1 VDAAVDEGGEG
12 PGIARLRRVVGRVLE
27 SRPTLPE
34 SSARLGPD
42 ATRLMESPLFDE
54 AYYARQAGVE
64 GTRLELVRHYLR
76 TPVGR
81 RPSPHPLFDRG
92 FFTQSYRADV
102 GHRDVFLVYL
112 RRKAFRTPTHP
123 LFDTRRY
130 RRRNPGAA
138 THPHGP
144 IGHYQEVGATA
155 GIPANHWLVGHEGE
169 FTPSLLDWLSTRRAE
184 WELRRAGTVRGAVS
198 REDLHEGAAELAA
211 YDGVEV
217 GPGGDQ
223 ALVSVVVTPGTHP
236 GHLVT
241 SLRSLRGQVC
251 TSWHALVLDDG
262 LQPGLHDLL
271 ARELPVGSW
280 QVVPATGQVPADLN
294 RAVAAAGGV
303 WLAFLSAG
311 DAWEADRLRLALA
324 VAQTDDELAV
334 ADVMRRVRRDG
345 SSGLVGNGLPRDQV
359 RDRSTVDL
367 ARLLVDRATVL
378 ELGGFDESLHGA
390 WAFDLVSRVARVG
403 GVRPVM
409 ALGVTRHVAWATEAR
424 HRPAGDRPAFD
435 HAAVGSWPDV
445 VLNRALIDWD
455 AVADAVATPG
465 LVSVIVPTYA
475 DWSMTVAAVE
485 SVMAAAADSEIPV
498 ECLVVD
504 NGCDAETSVI
514 LDSLAWRFDEVR
526 VIHNAVNHGF
536 ALGNNL
542 ALPHARGE
550 HVVFLNNDTT
560 VDGGWLEPLVS
571 ALADPDVLGAQSLLL
586 YPTGVIQSA
595 GIAFPTTGGVPHA
608 FLQGFPVEDATGI
621 ERLSFSALTGAALAM
636 RRDDVVALRGFDP
649 VFRNGM
655 EDIDL
660 CLRLKDLRSG
670 RYVVLPDSRVTHHES
685 QTPGRYDDYDTNREL
700 YLQRW
705 GDRAPRDDAGLWAT
719 RGFRV
724 VDHAVSFRHRKQ
736 RRLGVPEPVL
746 IRDTWLQVEE
756 SPPRL
761 RWAIKNPAPFGPD
774 AERWGD
780 THFAR
785 AMASALREAGQEV
798 VIDHRPEH
806 ERYTGRFDDVSLV
819 LRGLAPYRPSY
830 EHVTIGW
837 VISHPEM
844 LSTAEAVTYDRLL
857 AASEAWAERRS
868 RDWGIHIEPM
878 LQATDH
884 TLFHPDLAVP
894 DTGHPVLFVG
904 GSRKQFRPIVK
915 AAVEVGLPISIYGSQ
930 WRQFV
935 TGRVVKDAYL
945 PNTRLGAAYR
955 SAGVV
960 LNDHWEDMRLEGFL
974 SNRLFDAA
982 ASGARVITD
991 DVVGL
996 GSTFGRSVQVMRSSG
1011 DLVTMSSTPDP
1022 DEIFGSDEE
1031 RRAVAAR
1038 IHREHSFRARAR
1050 RLIEIALEA
1059 RRERGFDR

>member
-1 VDAAVDEGGEG
+1 MDQGGDN
-12 PGIARLRRVVGRVLE
+12 PSSSRLRRAVGRVLE
-27 SRPTLPE
+27 GRSSVPE
-34 SSARLGPD
+34 PPAQLGPD
-42 ATRLMESPLFDE
+42 AARLYESPLFDE
-54 AYYARQAGVE
+54 DYYSRQAGVE
-64 GTRLELVRHYLR
+64 GSRRELVRHYLR
-76 TPVGR
+76 TAIGK
-81 RPSPHPLFDRG
+81 RPSPHPLFDRE
-92 FFTQSYRADV
+92 FFASNYRADL
-102 GHRDVFLVYL
+102 GNRDVFLVYL

-144 IGHYQEVGATA
+144 IGHYQEVGAA
-155 GIPANHWLVGHEGE
+155 SGVPANRWLVGHEGE
-169 FTPSLLDWLSTRRAE
+169 FTPSLLDWLSVRRAE
-184 WELRRAGTVRGAVS
+184 WDQRRAGVVRGAVS
-198 REDLHEGAAELAA
+198 RGDLRRSASALAA
-211 YDGVEV
+211 YDGVV
-217 GPGGDQ
+217 VATGGDH
-223 ALVSVVVTPGTHP
+223 ALVSVVVTAGTSP
-236 GHLVT
+236 GHLAT
-241 SLRSLRGQVC
+241 SLRSLRGQRF
-251 TSWHALVLDDG
+251 TSWRAVVLDDDA
-262 LQPGLHDLL
+262 QPELADLL
-271 ARELPVGSW
+271 AAELPAGSW
-280 QVVPATGQVPADLN
+280 EIVPATDHGPADLN
-294 RAVAAAGGV
+294 RAIAAASSL
-303 WLAFLSAG
+303 WLAFLTAG
-311 DAWEADRLRLALA
+311 DAWEKDRLHLALA
-324 VAQTDDELAV
+324 VAQSERELAV
-334 ADVMRRVRRDG
+334 ADVLRRVRRDG
-345 SSGLVGNGLPRDQV
+345 TSALVGNGLPRDEV

-367 ARLLVDRATVL
+367 ARLVVDRATVL
-378 ELGGFDESLHGA
+378 ELGGFDESLPGA
-390 WAFDLVSRVARVG
+390 WAFDLVSRVARVS
-403 GVRPVM
+403 GVRAIT
-409 ALGVTRHVAWATEAR
+409 ALGVTRHMAWLLEAR
-424 HRPAGDRPAFD
+424 HRQAGDRPAFD
-435 HAAVGSWPDV
+435 QSVVSSWADV
-445 VLNRALIDWD
+445 VLNRSLIDWESLEHSET
-455 AVADAVATPG
+455 VPG
-465 LVSVIVPTYA
+465 LVSVIIPTYA
-475 DWSMTVAAVE
+475 DWSLTVGAVE
-485 SVMAAAADSEIPV
+485 GVMEASGAGEPEV

-514 LDSLAWRFDEVR
+514 LDSLAWRFDRVR
-526 VIHNAVNHGF
+526 VIHNVVNHGF

-550 HVVFLNNDTT
+550 LVVFLNNDTT
-560 VDGGWLEPLVS
+560 VDRGWLEPLVG
-571 ALADPDVLGAQSLLL
+571 ALTDPEVLGAQSLLL

-595 GIAFPTTGGVPHA
+595 GVAFPTTGGVPHA
-608 FLQGFPVEDATGI
+608 FLQGFPIEDSAGI
-621 ERLSFSALTGAALAM
+621 EELSFSALTGAALAL

-660 CLRLKDLRSG
+660 CLRLKAMRPG
-670 RYVVLPDSRVTHHES
+670 RFVVLPESRVTHHES
-685 QTPGRYDDYDTNREL
+685 QTPGRFDAYDTNREL

-705 GDRAPRDDAGLWAT
+705 AGGAPRDDAALWAT

-724 VDHAVSFRHRKQ
+724 VDHAVSFRHRNQ

-746 IRDTWLQVEE
+746 IRDTWLRVDE

-785 AMASALREAGQEV
+785 AMAAALREAGQEV

-844 LSTAEAVTYDRLL
+844 LSTGEAVTYDRLL
-857 AASEAWAERRS
+857 AASEAWATRRS
-868 RDWGIHIEPM
+868 RDWGIRVEPM

-904 GSRKQFRPIVK
+904 GSRKEFRPIVR

-945 PNTRLGAAYR
+945 PNAQLGAAYR

-996 GSTFGRSVQVMRSSG
+996 GSTFGRSVQVMHSST
-1011 DLVTMSSTPDP
+1011 DLVTMSSTPDL
-1022 DEIFGSDEE
+1022 DEIFGSDDE
-1031 RRAVAAR
+1031 RRAVAAQ
-1038 IHREHSFRARAR
+1038 IHREHSFRARAQ

>member
-1 VDAAVDEGGEG
+1 MEQGGESN
-12 PGIARLRRVVGRVLE
+12 PGMARLRRAVGRVLDG
-27 SRPTLPE
+27 RPSTPA
-34 SSARLGPD
+34 SPSRLGPD
-42 ATRLMESPLFDE
+42 ATRLLESPLFDE
-54 AYYARQAGVE
+54 AYYSRQAGVE
-64 GTRLELVRHYLR
+64 GTRRELIRHYLR
-76 TPVGR
+76 TPVGK
-81 RPSPHPLFDRG
+81 RPSPHPLFDRE
-92 FFTQSYRADV
+92 FFSRTYRADL
-102 GHRDVFLVYL
+102 GQRDVFLVYL

-144 IGHYQEVGATA
+144 IGHYQEVGAA
-155 GIPANHWLVGHEGE
+155 SGIPANAWLVGHEGE
-169 FTPSLLDWLSTRRAE
+169 FTPSLLDWLSARRAE
-184 WELRRAGTVRGAVS
+184 WDLRRAGIVRGAVS
-198 REDLHEGAAELAA
+198 RADLRQGAAALAS
-211 YDGVEV
+211 YDEV
-217 GPGGDQ
+217 QVAAGGDL

-241 SLRSLRGQVC
+241 SLRSLRGQRF

-262 LQPGLHDLL
+262 SQPGLADLL
-271 ARELPVGSW
+271 AAELPAGSW
-280 QVVPATGQVPADLN
+280 EIVPATGACPADLN
-294 RAVAAAGGV
+294 RAVASATGV
-303 WLAFLSAG
+303 WLAFLTAG
-311 DAWEADRLRLALA
+311 DAWEKDRLHLALA
-324 VAQTDDELAV
+324 VAQSERELAV

-345 SSGLVGNGLPRDQV
+345 SSGLVGNGLPREEV

-367 ARLLVDRATVL
+367 ARLVVDRATVL
-378 ELGGFDESLHGA
+378 ELGGFDESLPGA
-390 WAFDLVSRVARVG
+390 WAFELVSRIARVS
-403 GVRPVM
+403 GVRAIT
-409 ALGVTRHVAWATEAR
+409 ALGVTRHVAWLLEAR

-435 HAAVGSWPDV
+435 QSVVTSWADV
-445 VLNRALIDWD
+445 VLNRSLIDWD
-455 AVADAVATPG
+455 SLAETETTAG
-465 LVSVIVPTYA
+465 LVSVIIPTYA
-475 DWSMTVAAVE
+475 DWSMTVEAVE
-485 SVMAAAADSEIPV
+485 SVMGAADAGDTDV
-498 ECLVVD
+498 EVLVVD
-504 NGCDAETSVI
+504 NGCDGETSVI
-514 LDSLAWRFDEVR
+514 LDSLAWRFDRVR

-542 ALPHARGE
+542 ALPHTRGE

-560 VDGGWLEPLVS
+560 VDRGWLDPLV
-571 ALADPDVLGAQSLLL
+571 AQLDDPEVLGAQSLLL

-608 FLQGFPVEDATGI
+608 FLQGFPIEDATGI
-621 ERLSFSALTGAALAM
+621 EKLSFSALTGAALAM
-636 RRDDVVALRGFDP
+636 RRADVVALHGFDP

-660 CLRLKDLRSG
+660 CLRLKALRPG
-670 RYVVLPDSRVTHHES
+670 RFVVLPESRVTHHES
-685 QTPGRYDDYDTNREL
+685 QTPGRYDAFDTNREL

-705 GDRAPRDDAGLWAT
+705 GSDAPRDDAALWAT

-746 IRDTWLQVEE
+746 IRNTWLSVEE

-785 AMASALREAGQEV
+785 AMATALREAGQEV

-844 LSTAEAVTYDRLL
+844 LSTSEAVTYDRLL
-857 AASEAWAERRS
+857 AASEAWAAHRS
-868 RDWGIHIEPM
+868 REWGIRVEPM

-945 PNTRLGAAYR
+945 PNAQLGAAYR

-996 GSTFGRSVQVMRSSG
+996 GSTFGRSVQVMHSSA
-1011 DLVTMSSTPDP
+1011 DLVTMSSRPDL
-1022 DEIFGSDEE
+1022 DEIFGSDDE
-1031 RRAVAAR
+1031 RRDIASR
-1038 IHREHSFRARAR
+1038 IHREHSFRARAQ

>member
-1 VDAAVDEGGEG
+1 MDQG
-12 PGIARLRRVVGRVLE
+12 PDNPSIARLRRAVGRVLDGRQTVTD
-27 SRPTLPE
+27 SPD
-34 SSARLGPD
+34 RLGPD
-42 ATRLMESPLFDE
+42 GSRLLETPLFDE
-54 AYYARQAGVE
+54 VYYARQAGVE
-64 GTRLELVRHYLR
+64 GTRRELIRHYLR
-76 TPVGR
+76 TPVGK
-81 RPSPHPLFDRG
+81 RPSPHPLFDRE
-92 FFTQSYRADV
+92 FFAKNYRPDL
-102 GHRDVFLVYL
+102 GQRDVFLVYL

-144 IGHYQEVGATA
+144 IGHYQEVGAAA

-169 FTPSLLDWLSTRRAE
+169 FTPSLLDWLTARRAE
-184 WELRRAGTVRGAVS
+184 WDLRRAGIVRAAVS
-198 REDLHEGAAELAA
+198 RAELRRGAAALAA
-211 YDGVEV
+211 YDDVDIAT
-217 GPGGDQ
+217 GGDR

-236 GHLVT
+236 GHLAT
-241 SLRSLRGQVC
+241 SLRSLRGQRF
-251 TSWHALVLDDG
+251 TSWHALVLDDAA
-262 LQPGLHDLL
+262 QPDLAALL
-271 ARELPVGSW
+271 ASELPAGSW
-280 QVVPATGQVPADLN
+280 EIVPATGQGPVDLN
-294 RAVAAAGGV
+294 RAVSAAPGV
-303 WLAFLSAG
+303 WLAFLTAG
-311 DAWEADRLRLALA
+311 DAWEKDRLHLALA
-324 VAQTDDELAV
+324 VAQGERELAV

-345 SSGLVGNGLPRDQV
+345 SSSLVGNGLPRDQV

-367 ARLLVDRATVL
+367 ARLVVDRASVL
-378 ELGGFDESLHGA
+378 ELGGFDETLPGA
-390 WAFDLVSRVARVG
+390 WAFDLVARIARVS
-403 GVRPVM
+403 GVRAIP
-409 ALGVTRHVAWATEAR
+409 ALGVTRHQAWLLEAR
-424 HRPAGDRPAFD
+424 HRQAGDRPAFD
-435 HAAVGSWPDV
+435 QSVVTSWADV
-445 VLNRALIDWD
+445 VLNRSLVDWD
-455 AVADAVATPG
+455 SLADTETTPG
-465 LVSVIVPTYA
+465 LVSVIIPTYA
-475 DWSMTVAAVE
+475 DWSMTVEAVE
-485 SVMAAAADSEIPV
+485 SVMSAADAGEVEV

-514 LDSLAWRFDEVR
+514 LDSLAWRFDRVR

-560 VDGGWLEPLVS
+560 VDRGWLEPL
-571 ALADPDVLGAQSLLL
+571 AAGLADPEVLGAQSLLL

-608 FLQGFPVEDATGI
+608 FLQGFPIEDATGI
-621 ERLSFSALTGAALAM
+621 EELSFSALTGAALAM
-636 RRDDVVALRGFDP
+636 RRADVVALLGFDP

-655 EDIDL
+655 EDVDL
-660 CLRLKDLRSG
+660 CLRLRALRPG
-670 RYVVLPDSRVTHHES
+670 RFVVLPESRVTHHES
-685 QTPGRYDDYDTNREL
+685 QTPGRYDAFDTNREL

-705 GDRAPRDDAGLWAT
+705 GDRAPRDDAALWAT

-724 VDHAVSFRHRKQ
+724 VDHAVSFRHRNQ

-746 IRDTWLQVEE
+746 IRDTWLRVDE

-785 AMASALREAGQEV
+785 AMASALRGAGQEV

-844 LSTAEAVTYDRLL
+844 LSTAEASTYDRLL
-857 AASEAWAERRS
+857 AASEAWATRRS
-868 RDWGIHIEPM
+868 RDWGIRVEPM

-904 GSRKQFRPIVK
+904 GSRKEFRPIVK

-945 PNTRLGAAYR
+945 PNARLGAAYR

-996 GSTFGRSVQVMRSSG
+996 GSRFGRSVQVMHSSA
-1011 DLVTMSSTPDP
+1011 DLVTMSSTPDL
-1022 DEIFGSDEE
+1022 DEIFGSDTE
-1031 RRAVAAR
+1031 RREVAAL
-1038 IHREHSFRARAR
+1038 IHREHSFRARAQ

-1059 RRERGFDR
+1059 RRERGFDL